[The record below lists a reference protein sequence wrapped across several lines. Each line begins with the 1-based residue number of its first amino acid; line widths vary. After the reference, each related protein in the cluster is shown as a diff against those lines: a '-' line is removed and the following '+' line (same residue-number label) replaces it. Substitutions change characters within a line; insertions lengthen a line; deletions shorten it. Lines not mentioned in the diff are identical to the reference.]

1 MYGNE
6 GLNLSAIRVDRE
18 TCGIMFFDVAMS
30 EFLIFMNDVIIPC
43 NSHLLACILT
53 DSFIQVMIESQA
65 PKSFIFQSKIRRA
78 GFFLT
83 KLWGVTFAGSR
94 VYIYTRRQTLNLK
107 ALQGY
112 KIKYW
117 PLCII
122 FIFQEHKTA
131 CLEF

>member
-18 TCGIMFFDVAMS
+18 MCGIMFFDVAMS
-30 EFLIFMNDVIIPC
+30 EFLVFMNDVIIPC
-43 NSHLLACILT
+43 NAHLLACILT

-65 PKSFIFQSKIRRA
+65 PKSFISQSKIRRT

-83 KLWGVTFAGSR
+83 KLWGVTFAGSQS
-94 VYIYTRRQTLNLK
+94 VYIQRQALK
-107 ALQGY
+107 LKTLQGY

-122 FIFQEHKTA
+122 FIYQEHKTA